1 MSVFLMSRVYENGD
15 CVSRENDCK
24 RWSDD
29 NYCQLKG
36 CMDRLNL
43 KNKEVRMNR
52 MNPKFFQ
59 ERIGNQQLNELV
71 LPSAIK

>member
-1 MSVFLMSRVYENGD
+1 
-15 CVSRENDCK
+15 
-24 RWSDD
+24 
-29 NYCQLKG
+29 
-36 CMDRLNL
+36 MDRLNL